1 MDEIGGLEDAIK
13 IAAQKAG
20 ITSYKTTEY
29 PIIEDDIMTTI
40 IKEIS
45 KGKGEDAALGL
56 FATKDE
62 KKLLQQYN
70 QFRGILRMKEPQAR
84 LPYIFDFN

>member
-1 MDEIGGLEDAIK
+1 
-13 IAAQKAG
+13 
-20 ITSYKTTEY
+20 
-29 PIIEDDIMTTI
+29 MTTI

-84 LPYIFDFN
+84 IALYL